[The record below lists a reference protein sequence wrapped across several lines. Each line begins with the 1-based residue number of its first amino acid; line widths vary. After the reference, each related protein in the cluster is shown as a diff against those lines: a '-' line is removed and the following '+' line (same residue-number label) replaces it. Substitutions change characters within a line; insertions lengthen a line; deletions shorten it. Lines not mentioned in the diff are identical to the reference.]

1 MRPEQLFPGLYLPE
15 YSGNSIV
22 SLANYVLSHFNVT
35 PAHTPLS
42 LLKDKGLHEKKK
54 MVLIILDAVGSA
66 NLKTVSDHSP
76 TLSHLLTNYEQ
87 YTLTSVFPTTT
98 TTALTSFCTGLYP
111 LEHGMLGYNLLLK
124 EFNAVVNMLKMAPPE
139 LERDLLT
146 NHGLNPVKF
155 LNRKTLF
162 ERLAENG
169 IKPWTITSNLFKD
182 SGLSKLHHYGSAI
195 RGYSDMTELFFQLK
209 RTLLQ
214 EKHETFIFT
223 YWGLTDT
230 FGHQYGVDSE
240 IYRKEIELFF
250 RLFDKEI
257 VKELPKNE
265 LNDTLFLISAD
276 HGQIQTSWKDEEWLT
291 LKDPIFNRFL
301 SVPFAGEP
309 RALYLYCRHTEGFEE
324 EFNMR
329 FGKRFLLIPREEA
342 VKRDF
347 FSYTGDE
354 EMTEEERTGHLDRL
368 GDYVAVAKRKNSLHY
383 KIHGNTTTLK
393 GKHGSLTKDEMF
405 VPLLVLA

>member
-1 MRPEQLFPGLYLPE
+1 MRPEQAFPGLYLPE

-22 SLANYVLSHFNVT
+22 NLANYILSHFNVA
-35 PAHTPLS
+35 PEHAPLS
-42 LLKDKGLHEKKK
+42 LLSDKGLHEKKK
-54 MVLIILDAVGSA
+54 IVLIILDAVGSE
-66 NLKTVSDHSP
+66 NLKAVSEQSSNLRYL
-76 TLSHLLTNYEQ
+76 LSNYEQ
-87 YTLTSVFPTTT
+87 HTLTSVFPTTT

-124 EFNAVVNMLKMAPPE
+124 EFNAVVNMLKMSPPE

-146 NHGLNPVKF
+146 NYGLNPVKF
-155 LNRKTLF
+155 INRKTLF
-162 ERLAENG
+162 EILAENG

-182 SGLSKLHHYGSAI
+182 SGLTKLHHHGSAI

-209 RTLLQ
+209 RTILQ
-214 EKHETFIFT
+214 EKRETFIFT

-240 IYRKEIELFF
+240 IYEKEIELFF
-250 RLFDKEI
+250 RLLEKEI
-257 VKELPKNE
+257 FRELSSQE
-265 LNDTLFLISAD
+265 MNDTLFLISAD

-291 LKDPIFNRFL
+291 LKDPVFNRFL

-309 RALYLYCRHTEGFEE
+309 RALYLYCKNTNGFEE
-324 EFNMR
+324 YFNKR
-329 FGKRFLLIPREEA
+329 FGKRFRLITREDA
-342 VKRDF
+342 VKQNF

-354 EMTEEERTGHLDRL
+354 KLTGEERTEHLDRI
-368 GDYVAVAKRKNSLHY
+368 GDYVAVAEKKNSLHY
-383 KIHGNTTTLK
+383 KIHGNSTTLK
-393 GKHGSLTKDEMF
+393 GKHGSLTKEEMF